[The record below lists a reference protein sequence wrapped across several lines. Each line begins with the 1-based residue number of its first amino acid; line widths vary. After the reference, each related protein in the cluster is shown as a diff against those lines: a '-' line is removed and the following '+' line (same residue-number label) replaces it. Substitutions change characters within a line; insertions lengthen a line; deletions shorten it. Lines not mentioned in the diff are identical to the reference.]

1 MNPGREPGAVDSHRS
16 FPSGRGLPVPLQVGE
31 RTAEKF
37 RIVVER
43 AEGAVAVEAEYP
55 PESFG
60 LVIVINVYGGAG
72 LADCALSA
80 LL

>member
-1 MNPGREPGAVDSHRS
+1 M
-16 FPSGRGLPVPLQVGE
+16 
-31 RTAEKF
+31 AEKF
-37 RIVVER
+37 RIVVEL

-60 LVIVINVYGGAG
+60 LVIVINVYGGAS
-72 LADCALSA
+72 LADCARSA